1 MYDFRTVE
9 LARTLFEISKNYLEQ
24 NPVLKVRYQLP
35 EDTRRSLKHI
45 SDSYYILANIA
56 LNNEGNETISREDEQ
71 KLRKKLKQLEKS
83 RKEVVDNDKPY
94 IKLENEK
101 IKLQDNASKLRQE
114 LNQMNNQINDLVKEG
129 NTKAIKVIHGQM
141 NKLKEKEKGIN
152 QKAVKIQNEQNQIWG
167 PSHKEAIDIQGKL
180 NQKYNHL
187 KPYFSMKNKLS
198 EFMRS

>member
-83 RKEVVDNDKPY
+83 RKELDNDKTY

-114 LNQMNNQINDLVKEG
+114 LNQMEKQINDLVKEG

-141 NKLKEKEKGIN
+141 NKLKEKEKRIN
-152 QKAVKIQNEQNQIWG
+152 QKAVKIQNEQNQMG
-167 PSHKEAIDIQGKL
+167 RPFRKEAIDIQGKL